1 METVTAAA
9 SPEVFAIV
17 HAIVMAIGPTGV
29 IMILFLM
36 MLFGLAPTGIIIGIW
51 YVDKQKTDEIL
62 RQYSKDMQELRE
74 MYMTN
79 ASLVK
84 RYADLAD
91 DLKDIITLNTQ
102 TMTTLVERI
111 EKEVCK

>member
-1 METVTAAA
+1 MDPATTALN
-9 SPEVFAIV
+9 PEVFAII
-17 HAIVMAIGPTGV
+17 HAIISAIGPTGIV
-29 IMILFLM
+29 MVLFLI
-36 MLFGLAPTGIIIGIW
+36 MLFGLAPTAIIIGIW

-62 RQYSKDMQELRE
+62 RSYSKDMQEIRG
-74 MYMTN
+74 MYVTN

-102 TMTTLVERI
+102 TMTRLVEKI
-111 EKEVCK
+111 ENEVIK

>member
-1 METVTAAA
+1 MEAATVAA
-9 SPEVFAIV
+9 SPEIFAIV
-17 HAIVMAIGPTGV
+17 QAIIMAMGPSGL
-29 IMILFLM
+29 ILILFLIL
-36 MLFGLAPTGIIIGIW
+36 LFGLAPTVVIIVIW

-62 RQYSKDMQELRE
+62 RQYNKDMQELRE

-91 DLKDIITLNTQ
+91 DLKDIITLSTQ
-102 TMTTLVERI
+102 TMTQLVDRI